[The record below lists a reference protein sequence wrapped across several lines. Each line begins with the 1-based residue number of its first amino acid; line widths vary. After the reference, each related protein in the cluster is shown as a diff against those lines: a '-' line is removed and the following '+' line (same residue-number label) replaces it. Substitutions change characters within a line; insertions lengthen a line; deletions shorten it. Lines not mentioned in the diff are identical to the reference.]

1 MYKCVIELA
10 NKSLVDSLIKD
21 VSDKSLVNNIIT
33 RRESSVY
40 AFNKHIRT
48 DIYFYSIIF
57 ECEDNKL
64 EELLEILDNASSWEY
79 SMVCVFSYDY
89 ENKKWEP
96 YMTRRINRDT
106 GEMCITK
113 ATVTVK
119 EIFKK
124 TSDYAE

>member
-10 NKSLVDSLIKD
+10 NKSLVDSLIKG

-40 AFNKHIRT
+40 SFTKNIRT
-48 DIYFYSIIF
+48 DIFFYSITF
-57 ECEDNKL
+57 ECEDDKL

-79 SMVCVFSYDY
+79 SMVYVFSYDY
-89 ENKKWEP
+89 GNKKWEP

-113 ATVTVK
+113 ATVIVK
-119 EIFKK
+119 EIYKK
-124 TSDYAE
+124 IQNCVE